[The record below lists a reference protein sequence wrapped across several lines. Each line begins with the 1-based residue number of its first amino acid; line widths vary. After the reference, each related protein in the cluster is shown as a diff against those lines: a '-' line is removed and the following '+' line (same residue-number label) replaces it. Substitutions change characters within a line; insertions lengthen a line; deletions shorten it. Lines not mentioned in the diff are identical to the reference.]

1 MTAAEDLVRRARAE
15 NPPGG
20 NRFLDLLEASAVP
33 RERLTWLAG
42 EQWHIVRSD
51 RRSFAL
57 FAARFPD
64 PPSGDLFLALAGGEG
79 TALGLL
85 SGFAAALGLT
95 EDDLRA
101 YEPRPLAQAYPA
113 YLAWSALSG
122 TRSGL
127 ALAML
132 ANLEEW
138 GTYCGR
144 TADALASR
152 YDLAE
157 EGVAFFRY
165 FAAPPPG
172 FAEQATAVIEQGLA
186 AGEDPREA
194 LRAARMLHAYES
206 EFWSALAEG
215 L

>member
-1 MTAAEDLVRRARAE
+1 MTVAEDLVRRAREE

-33 RERLTWLAG
+33 PERLTWLAG

-64 PPSGDLFLALAGGEG
+64 PPSGDLLLALAGGEG

-85 SGFAAALGLT
+85 PAFAAALGWT
-95 EDDLRA
+95 EEDLRA

-138 GTYCGR
+138 GSYCGR
-144 TADALASR
+144 AADALTAR
-152 YDLAE
+152 YGLVE
-157 EGVAFFRY
+157 EAVAFFRY
-165 FAAPPPG
+165 FATPPPG
-172 FAEQATAVIEQGLA
+172 FAAQATAVIEQGLA
-186 AGEDPREA
+186 AGESPQEA
-194 LRAARMLHAYES
+194 LRAARMLHAYEAA
-206 EFWSALAEG
+206 FWAALAEG

>member
-1 MTAAEDLVRRARAE
+1 MTDAEDLVRRARE
-15 NPPGG
+15 DNPAGG
-20 NRFLDLLEASAVP
+20 NRFLDLLEAAAVP
-33 RERLTWLAG
+33 RQRLTWLAG

-57 FAARFPD
+57 FAARFPE
-64 PPSGDLFLALAGGEG
+64 PPSGDLFLGLAGGEG

-85 SGFAAALGLT
+85 TAFAAALGWT
-95 EDDLRA
+95 EEDLHA

-132 ANLEEW
+132 ANLQEW
-138 GTYCGR
+138 GAYCGR
-144 TADALASR
+144 AADALTAR
-152 YDLAE
+152 YGLAE
-157 EGVAFFRY
+157 EAVAFFRF

-172 FAEQATAVIEQGLA
+172 FQEQATAVIEQGLA
-186 AGEDPREA
+186 AGEDSREA
-194 LRAARMLHAYES
+194 LRAARMLHAYEAA
-206 EFWSALAEG
+206 FWATLAEG

>member
-1 MTAAEDLVRRARAE
+1 MTTAEDLVRRAREE
-15 NPPGG
+15 NPQGD
-20 NRFLDLLEASAVP
+20 NRFIDLLEASAVP
-33 RERLTWLAG
+33 RERLTCLAG

-95 EDDLRA
+95 EEDLRA

-144 TADALASR
+144 TADALTAR
-152 YDLAE
+152 YGLAE
-157 EGVAFFRY
+157 EGVAFFRH
-165 FAAPPPG
+165 FATPPPG
-172 FAEQATAVIEQGLA
+172 FAEQGTAVIEQGLA
-186 AGEDPREA
+186 ADEDPREA

-206 EFWSALAEG
+206 VFWAALAEG

>member
-1 MTAAEDLVRRARAE
+1 MTDAEELVRRARDDNA
-15 NPPGG
+15 PGD
-20 NRFLDLLEASAVP
+20 NRFLELLEAAAVP

-57 FAARFPD
+57 FAARFPE
-64 PPSGDLFLALAGGEG
+64 PPAGDLFLALAGGEG

-85 SGFAAALGLT
+85 TGFAAALGWT
-95 EDDLRA
+95 EEDLRA

-132 ANLEEW
+132 ANLQEW
-138 GTYCGR
+138 GAYCGR
-144 TADALASR
+144 AADALTAR
-152 YDLAE
+152 YGLTE
-157 EGVAFFRY
+157 EAVAFFRY
-165 FAAPPPG
+165 FAVPPPG
-172 FAEQATAVIEQGLA
+172 FTAQATAVIEQGLA

-194 LRAARMLHAYES
+194 LRAARLLHAYEAA
-206 EFWSALAEG
+206 FWAALAEG

>member
-1 MTAAEDLVRRARAE
+1 MTVAEDLVRRAREE

-20 NRFLDLLEASAVP
+20 NRFLDLLETSAVP
-33 RERLTWLAG
+33 PEQLTWLAG

-85 SGFAAALGLT
+85 SAFAAALGWM
-95 EDDLRA
+95 EEDLRA

-138 GTYCGR
+138 GSYCGR
-144 TADALASR
+144 AADALTAR
-152 YDLAE
+152 YGLVE
-157 EGVAFFRY
+157 EAVAFFRY
-165 FAAPPPG
+165 FATPPPG

-186 AGEDPREA
+186 AGESPREA
-194 LRAARMLHAYES
+194 LRAARMLHAYEAA
-206 EFWSALAEG
+206 FWAALAEG

>member
-1 MTAAEDLVRRARAE
+1 MTDAEDLVRRAREE

-20 NRFLDLLEASAVP
+20 NRFLDLLEAAAVP
-33 RERLTWLAG
+33 RQRLTWLAG

-57 FAARFPD
+57 FAARFPES
-64 PPSGDLFLALAGGEG
+64 PSGDLFLALAGGEG

-85 SGFAAALGLT
+85 TAFAAALGWT
-95 EDDLRA
+95 EADLHA

-132 ANLEEW
+132 ANLQEW
-138 GTYCGR
+138 GAYCGR
-144 TADALASR
+144 AADALTAR
-152 YDLAE
+152 YGLAAE
-157 EGVAFFRY
+157 AVAFFRY
-165 FAAPPPG
+165 FATPPPG
-172 FAEQATAVIEQGLA
+172 FEEQATAVIEQGLA

-194 LRAARMLHAYES
+194 LRAARMLHAYEAA
-206 EFWSALAEG
+206 FWATLAEG